1 MDGDSPA
8 AEAELSTASPGTLL
22 KGTQSQAE
30 TAMIIT
36 RNDVNESNNVPT
48 NV

>member
-30 TAMIIT
+30 TAMIIPH
-36 RNDVNESNNVPT
+36 VMM
-48 NV
+48 